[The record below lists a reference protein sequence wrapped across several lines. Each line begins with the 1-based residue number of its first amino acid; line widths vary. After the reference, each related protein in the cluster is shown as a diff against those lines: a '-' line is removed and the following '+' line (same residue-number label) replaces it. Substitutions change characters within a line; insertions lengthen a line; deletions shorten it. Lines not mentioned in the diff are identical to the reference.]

1 MTPALYPNARRIAI
15 GYTSHEMESPLLARR
30 RFLQLSAAAAGV
42 SLAAAPPRPPN
53 IVMIYVDDLGYG
65 DLGCYGS
72 SIRTP
77 NLDRMAAE
85 GVRFTQFYSA
95 NPVCSPARAALLTG
109 RYPTRTGVPN
119 VIMAPD
125 KTGLSMSE
133 TTLAA
138 LLKPQGYKTMCIGK
152 WHLGHQPQYLPTNRG
167 FDEYYGIPYSNDMT
181 PRPLMHN
188 TEVLEEPA
196 VLETLTPRYTQQA
209 LQFIERSKN
218 SPFFLYMPH
227 TFPHI
232 PLAASPRFRGKSPL
246 GLYGDVVEELDW
258 SVGEVLAK
266 LKQTGLDNQTLVM
279 FSSDNGPWYQGS
291 PGQLR
296 GRKGSTY
303 EGGVREPFLARFP
316 GRIPRGTVCR
326 GIAGTID
333 IVPTVAR
340 LTGAALPKLPVD
352 GIDIWPLLSAARPS
366 LEREALL
373 YFDGWNL
380 QCARLG
386 KWKLHVARYNTFAYS
401 PAPAG
406 RQNQSAAATSGV
418 VRHRARPYGSLRRR
432 PGEPHRRRRNHRPH
446 RPPDRRLSRGSQ
458 RSVGTDPHPPDRGP
472 PRWRPARPRARQVAR
487 ERAPCRIGYTISY
500 AENRRAR
507 GPGCTRS
514 PGAA

>member
-1 MTPALYPNARRIAI
+1 MSLQQYDTRTVPDAHSIAI

-30 RFLQLSAAAAGV
+30 RFLQLSAGAAAAG
-42 SLAAAPPRPPN
+42 LAAAPPRPPN

-72 SIRTP
+72 NIRTP

-125 KTGLSMSE
+125 KTGLSPSE

-209 LQFIERSKN
+209 LQFVERSKD

-316 GRIPRGTVCR
+316 GRIPRGD
-326 GIAGTID
+326 G
-333 IVPTVAR
+333 
-340 LTGAALPKLPVD
+340 LP
-352 GIDIWPLLSAARPS
+352 
-366 LEREALL
+366 
-373 YFDGWNL
+373 
-380 QCARLG
+380 
-386 KWKLHVARYNTFAYS
+386 
-401 PAPAG
+401 
-406 RQNQSAAATSGV
+406 
-418 VRHRARPYGSLRRR
+418 RHRRH
-432 PGEPHRRRRNHRPH
+432 HRHSAHRGA
-446 RPPDRRLSRGSQ
+446 PDGR
-458 RSVGTDPHPPDRGP
+458 
-472 PRWRPARPRARQVAR
+472 RPARNCPSMESISGRCSPARVPAWNAKPCSISMAGTCSARAWESGNSTSPATTPSRIAR
-487 ERAPCRIGYTISY
+487 RPPAAESICRCSIPSSTISSTIPPKPTMPP
-500 AENRRAR
+500 RRTL
-507 GPGCTRS
+507 PSS
-514 PGAA
+514 PKSPPASTA